1 MAYSPAL
8 ARRLRLGLIGDGA
21 GPLDTHQL
29 GAASAFRT
37 LPDGEIVRQVPG
49 GGAGTVTSAAL
60 TRILPN
66 HRHALVFD
74 AQLAPGGETTADT
87 LAEAT
92 LWLLNQGVDM
102 VLFCLGTEHTNPALN
117 ASLERCHSVGVS
129 LLAGV
134 TSTWPASHTAVLG
147 VAAQPHQHGGLHW
160 VGGDACSVLHGET
173 ADPAAAIGDVA
184 SLALSGVAKG
194 LSADALADHVRAAC
208 QRTERRAG

>member
-37 LPDGEIVRQVPG
+37 LPDGDIARQVPAG
-49 GGAGTVTSAAL
+49 GPGAVSSAAL

-74 AQLAPGGETTADT
+74 AQLAPGERASADT

-102 VLFCLGTEHTNPALN
+102 VLFCVGTEHTNPALN

-134 TSTWPASHTAVLG
+134 TATWPASHAAVLG
-147 VAAQPHQHGGLHW
+147 VAAQPHQQGGLHW

-173 ADPAAAIGDVA
+173 ADPASAVGDVA
-184 SLALSGVAKG
+184 SLALSGLAKG
-194 LSADALADHVRAAC
+194 LTADALGDHLRATCHQA
-208 QRTERRAG
+208 ERRAG